1 MIKESKEFYI
11 SAVSTAI
18 LNKYRDTSPDEIAEA
33 VSTIVDEIKGD
44 NESKLVSRLRPV
56 RSFVDDIK
64 NQTVV
69 LIAYGLKLIVTAGD
83 GRVNQLVGERDFV
96 LPNVEQPFKVLPG
109 WETVDLLRRGHTQ
122 IPEEN
127 LVTVG
132 VEAERQFTTI
142 LFLDI
147 VAILFALFAAPFSI
161 FG

>member
-1 MIKESKEFYI
+1 
-11 SAVSTAI
+11 
-18 LNKYRDTSPDEIAEA
+18 
-33 VSTIVDEIKGD
+33 
-44 NESKLVSRLRPV
+44 
-56 RSFVDDIK
+56 
-64 NQTVV
+64 
-69 LIAYGLKLIVTAGD
+69 
-83 GRVNQLVGERDFV
+83 
-96 LPNVEQPFKVLPG
+96 VEQPFKVLPG

-147 VAILFALFAAPFSI
+147 VAILFALFAAQFSI